1 MRTHVG
7 VIVYQFAGLAI
18 DAFKLVSVHKIMLS
32 IALEE
37 VAHFDQGEVKRMHSV
52 ERVRPHSLF
61 LFGGFSLLFLLLK
74 FLYRRHIFLH
84 GVIFGVSEDPFVHE
98 LLFLV
103 IKSLLLLHF
112 I

>member
-18 DAFKLVSVHKIMLS
+18 DAFKLIPVHKVMFS

-37 VAHFDQGEVKRMHSV
+37 FAHFDQGEVKRMHSV
-52 ERVRPHSLF
+52 ERLRPHSLF
-61 LFGGFSLLFLLLK
+61 LFGCFSLLFLFLQ

-84 GVIFGVSEDPFVHE
+84 SVIFGVSEDPFVHE

-103 IKSLLLLHF
+103 IKSLLLIHF
-112 I
+112 V